1 MISIG
6 YPLFFLEKSLRSRT
20 PAPPPISGRNVGWPR
35 IDPVPP
41 SLAGVGSMVL
51 RAIERLLRLGF
62 GEFAPVTPLYF
73 RTAELHRKL
82 IDPGPSGAVREI
94 AA

>member
-1 MISIG
+1 M
-6 YPLFFLEKSLRSRT
+6 LRT
-20 PAPPPISGRNVGWPR
+20 GTSGRNVGWPR
-35 IDPVPP
+35 IGPIPP
-41 SLAGVGSMVL
+41 SLADVVR
-51 RAIERLLRLGF
+51 RAIERLVRLGF